1 MLVMQYARSTLKTP
15 NTPPKPQPQ
24 NQVANTAHTIMKS
37 LATKAEFDDILA
49 AAAAA
54 GRSVVVDFS
63 TLLLAP
69 ETFAP
74 AIADALRLAAAATWC
89 GPCQRIAPVFEVLAK
104 EFPQCEFVKVDV

>member
-1 MLVMQYARSTLKTP
+1 MPTRRAKFARWP
-15 NTPPKPQPQ
+15 
-24 NQVANTAHTIMKS
+24 TARRLSPLRPHATFVTQMKS
-37 LATKAEFDDILA
+37 PATKAEFDDILA

-63 TLLLAP
+63 TPLPAP

-89 GPCQRIAPVFEVLAK
+89 GPCQRIAPVFEALAK
-104 EFPQCEFVKVDV
+104 EFPQCDFVKVDV

>member
-1 MLVMQYARSTLKTP
+1 
-15 NTPPKPQPQ
+15 
-24 NQVANTAHTIMKS
+24 MKS
-37 LATKAEFDDILA
+37 PATKAEFDDILA

-63 TLLLAP
+63 TPLPAP

-89 GPCQRIAPVFEVLAK
+89 GPCQRIAPVFEALAK
-104 EFPQCEFVKVDV
+104 EFPQCDFVKVDV